1 MGLGSLIFQL
11 KMQTGAR
18 VRNRRID
25 LTIPL
30 CVVSFLAVTSCTNDK
45 ASMHHLPNNA
55 VSVLEMEPIPRTPER
70 LARGK
75 YLVEGL
81 VQCPFCHSDN
91 DFTQRPARPKP
102 GMKGGGAVIPNEEEE
117 LPEPNRLVAPNIT
130 SDPDYGAGKWKDADF
145 VRALRQGIG
154 HDGRTLFPM
163 MPYPYFRSLSDEDLA
178 SVIVYER
185 SLAPVHVERPKTFL
199 TDDIK
204 KTFQPFP
211 LLEHVPEPDKS
222 DRVAYG
228 KYLVTV
234 GHCDACHTP
243 VDEQFN
249 PLPGMD
255 FAGGAPLTGY
265 WGPDPKKMITVA
277 SLNLTPD
284 PSGISYFDEKM
295 FITVIRTGKVGARPL
310 ANIMPWAYFRNLT
323 DDDLK
328 AIFAY
333 LRTLKP
339 VQHRVDNTE
348 PPRYCKLC
356 RGKHGFGERN

>member
-1 MGLGSLIFQL
+1 M
-11 KMQTGAR
+11 
-18 VRNRRID
+18 RNRRIRV
-25 LTIPL
+25 TAPL
-30 CVVSFLAVTSCTNDK
+30 CLVSFLVMTSCNSAPTT
-45 ASMHHLPNNA
+45 ARPSPNRA
-55 VSVLEMEPIPRTPER
+55 LSLLEMEPIPRTPER
-70 LARGK
+70 FARGK

-81 VQCPFCHSDN
+81 VQCPFCHSEY
-91 DFTQRPARPKP
+91 DFTRRPAAPKP
-102 GMKGGGAVIPNEEEE
+102 GMKGGGNIIPNEEAG
-117 LPEPNRLVAPNIT
+117 LPEPNRVVAPNIT
-130 SDPDYGAGKWKDADF
+130 PDPDYGAGRWKDADF

-163 MPYPYFRSLSDEDLA
+163 MPYQYFRSLSDEDLA

-199 TDDIK
+199 TDEVK
-204 KTFQPFP
+204 KTFQPLPP
-211 LLEHVPEPDKS
+211 LDHVPEPDKS
-222 DRVAYG
+222 DRLAYG
-228 KYLVTV
+228 KYLVTAA
-234 GHCDACHTP
+234 HCDLCHTP
-243 VDEQFN
+243 VDEQGN
-249 PLPGMD
+249 SIPGMD

-265 WGPDPKKMITVA
+265 WGPDPKKMVTVA

-295 FITVIRTGKVGARPL
+295 FINAIRTGKVEARPL
-310 ANIMPWAYFRNLT
+310 SNAMPWAYFRNLS

-356 RGKHGFGERN
+356 RGKHGFGDRN

>member
-1 MGLGSLIFQL
+1 MKTSKSIPPGIAVGIAAFFLVCLSNGCQ
-11 KMQTGAR
+11 KAPT
-18 VRNRRID
+18 
-25 LTIPL
+25 LTAAAAPA
-30 CVVSFLAVTSCTNDK
+30 FF
-45 ASMHHLPNNA
+45 
-55 VSVLEMEPIPRTPER
+55 LEMETIPRTPER

-81 VQCPFCHSDN
+81 LQCPFCHSEF
-91 DFTQRPARPKP
+91 DFTQRPARPVEGK
-102 GMKGGGAVIPNEEEE
+102 KGGGNVFTGGE
-117 LPEPNRLVAPNIT
+117 LGMPDANRVVAPNIS
-130 SDPDYGAGKWKDADF
+130 SDPEYGAGKWKDADF

-163 MPYPYFRSLSDEDLA
+163 MPYQYFRSLSDDDLA
-178 SVIVYER
+178 SAIVYER
-185 SLAPVHVERPKTFL
+185 SLAPVHIERPKTVL

-204 KTFQPFP
+204 KTFQPLPP
-211 LLEHVPEPDKS
+211 LTHVAEPDQS

-234 GHCDACHTP
+234 GHCDGCHTP
-243 VDEQFN
+243 ADEQGN
-249 PLPGMD
+249 NLLGMD
-255 FAGGAPLTGY
+255 FSGGAPLTGA
-265 WGPDPKKMITVA
+265 WGPDPKKVITVA

-284 PSGISYFDEKM
+284 PSGIGYFDEKM
-295 FITVIRTGKVGARPL
+295 FIEVIRTGSVKARPL
-310 ANIMPWAYFRNLT
+310 ANIMPWAFFRNLS

-328 AIFAY
+328 AIFSY

-356 RGKHGFGERN
+356 RGKHGFGDRN